1 MHLSRGRFTASIC
14 FYYSFMSKIFS
25 WILNIQDSKLL
36 FKPSFYNSLFEIWK
50 WFANYL
56 IIQAQILKIE
66 NSQKNPE
73 NPFFFISSKLFII
86 IEIETCFISLK
97 SLIQV
102 DLNRLNVKEDF
113 MLETRFDFLPLSNLI
128 SKLKFI
134 RKPVSTLS
142 HFFSSTFFQ
151 KLTEW
156 K

>member
-1 MHLSRGRFTASIC
+1 ML
-14 FYYSFMSKIFS
+14 Y
-25 WILNIQDSKLL
+25 Q
-36 FKPSFYNSLFEIWK
+36 
-50 WFANYL
+50 
-56 IIQAQILKIE
+56 
-66 NSQKNPE
+66 
-73 NPFFFISSKLFII
+73 
-86 IEIETCFISLK
+86 LK

-142 HFFSSTFFQ
+142 HFLSSAFFQ
-151 KLTEW
+151 KLT